1 MFDAGWGGA
10 GWVNRTS
17 NGDDALHKCFP
28 KLQNPHAVAPKDQI
42 SHKGRPLTLISA
54 TKDSHQTQNETNRKQ
69 VGHKSSQTDD
79 IGAF

>member
-1 MFDAGWGGA
+1 MFDAGWGG
-10 GWVNRTS
+10 GNRTS
-17 NGDDALHKCFP
+17 NGDDTLHNKNP